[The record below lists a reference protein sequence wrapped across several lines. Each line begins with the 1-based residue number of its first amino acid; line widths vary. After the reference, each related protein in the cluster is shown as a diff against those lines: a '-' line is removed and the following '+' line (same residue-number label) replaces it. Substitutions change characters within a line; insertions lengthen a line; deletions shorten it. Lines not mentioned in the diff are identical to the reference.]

1 MADDESVPKPGH
13 FLPGGAG
20 DAAGDDTGTT
30 APRPVMPSA
39 ARQLSL
45 GKAQPVRPKT
55 DPALIKPK
63 PSPTTTPKSSLKSWS
78 ESSSESDDGSSGFG
92 APPPAPLPGAP
103 GASLSGTKQL
113 GGARRT
119 GWHSR
124 SSRTGAQFSSEPPPQ
139 DSQRKFSKQAVA
151 AFSALALLLVGVGVT
166 ASMKLI
172 DSYSNLVENPLAGP
186 SVKPSEL
193 PPADPLPSPTV
204 TVTVQPVPDAVRVK
218 ENKLYT
224 AGRLAS
230 VNCKEPAIK
239 PTTKE
244 AVLKF
249 YQAMLPCLNKS
260 WAPLVRKA
268 GYEFRAPKLVL
279 FEKQLPSSCSGESD
293 LAFYCGDDET
303 ITMRWERDVKNYKL
317 SKIDARVDM
326 MDTLAHEYG
335 HHVQMLTHIMI
346 SSTSR
351 EGWATTEAAK
361 LEENRRLELQASCFG
376 AAFVGANKKSLEMT
390 GLKLEVWQFQTKHSG
405 DEYNPKKI
413 RDHGSRKNQWYWAGP
428 AFQTANPKSCNTFT
442 APAARVS

>member
-1 MADDESVPKPGH
+1 MADDESAPKPGH

-39 ARQLSL
+39 ARQLRL
-45 GKAQPVRPKT
+45 GDARPVRPRT
-55 DPALIKPK
+55 DPALTKPKASPK
-63 PSPTTTPKSSLKSWS
+63 PSP
-78 ESSSESDDGSSGFG
+78 ESADGSSGFG

-103 GASLSGTKQL
+103 APGASLAGTKQL
-113 GGARRT
+113 GGAPRPT
-119 GWHSR
+119 GWHSP
-124 SSRTGAQFSSEPPPQ
+124 SSRIGAQFSSAPPPLKP
-139 DSQRKFSKQAVA
+139 QRKFSKQAIA
-151 AFSALALLLVGVGVT
+151 AFSALALLVVGGGAV

-172 DSYSNLVENPLAGP
+172 DSYSKVVDNPLAGP

-193 PPADPLPSPTV
+193 PPVEPVPTPTV

-239 PTTKE
+239 PTTKQ

-249 YQAMLPCLNKS
+249 YQALLPCLNKT

-268 GYEFRAPKLVL
+268 GYEFRPPKLVL
-279 FEKQLPSSCSGESD
+279 FEKQLPSVCSVESD
-293 LAFYCGDDET
+293 LAFYCGGDET
-303 ITMRWERDVKNYKL
+303 ITMRWERDVKNYKQ

-326 MDTLAHEYG
+326 IDTLAHEYG
-335 HHVQMLTHIMI
+335 HHVQMLTNIMI
-346 SSTSR
+346 SSASR
-351 EGWATTEAAK
+351 EGWATTKAAK
-361 LEENRRLELQASCFG
+361 LEENRRLELQATCLGS
-376 AAFVGANKKSLEMT
+376 AFVGANKKSLEIT
-390 GLKLEVWQFQTKHSG
+390 GLKLEVWQFQAKHTG

-428 AFQTANPKSCNTFT
+428 AFASANPKSCNTYT
-442 APAARVS
+442 APAAKVS

>member
-1 MADDESVPKPGH
+1 MMADDESVPKPGH

-30 APRPVMPSA
+30 VMPSA
-39 ARQLSL
+39 ARQPSL
-45 GKAQPVRPKT
+45 GNARPVRPRT
-55 DPALIKPK
+55 DSAVIKPK
-63 PSPTTTPKSSLKSWS
+63 ASPKPPPES
-78 ESSSESDDGSSGFG
+78 EDGSSGFG

-103 GASLSGTKQL
+103 APGASLAGTKQL
-113 GGARRT
+113 GGSRPT

-124 SSRTGAQFSSEPPPQ
+124 SRRTAAQFSSEPPPQ
-139 DSQRKFSKQAVA
+139 LHPQQQPQRRFSKQAIA
-151 AFSALALLLVGVGVT
+151 AFSALALLVVGGGVM

-172 DSYSNLVENPLAGP
+172 DSYGNLVDNPLAGP

-193 PPADPLPSPTV
+193 PPVDPGPSPTV

-230 VNCKEPAIK
+230 VNCKEPAIQ
-239 PTTKE
+239 PTTKD

-249 YQAMLPCLNKS
+249 YQAMLPCLNKT

-268 GYEFRAPKLVL
+268 GYEFRAPKLVM
-279 FEKQLPSSCSGESD
+279 FEKQLPSACSGESD

-303 ITMRWERDVKNYKL
+303 ITMRWQTDVKNYKL
-317 SKIDARVDM
+317 SKINARVDM
-326 MDTLAHEYG
+326 MDTMAHEYG
-335 HHVQMLTHIMI
+335 HHVQMLTHILI

-351 EGWATTEAAK
+351 EGWATTAAAK
-361 LEENRRLELQASCFG
+361 LEENRRLELQASCLG
-376 AAFVGANKKSLEMT
+376 SAFIGANKKSLELT
-390 GLKLEVWQFQTKHSG
+390 GLKLEVWQFQAKHSG

-413 RDHGSRKNQWYWAGP
+413 RDHGSRENQWYWAGP
-428 AFQTANPKSCNTFT
+428 AFASANPKSCNTFT

>member
-30 APRPVMPSA
+30 ASRPVMPSA

-45 GKAQPVRPKT
+45 GKARPVRTRT

-63 PSPTTTPKSSLKSWS
+63 ASLKPSS
-78 ESSSESDDGSSGFG
+78 ESSPKSEDGSSGFG
-92 APPPAPLPGAP
+92 APPPAPLAGAPAP
-103 GASLSGTKQL
+103 GASLAGTKQL
-113 GGARRT
+113 GGTRPT

-124 SSRTGAQFSSEPPPQ
+124 ARRSGAQFSSEPPPLKP
-139 DSQRKFSKQAVA
+139 QRKFSRQAIA
-151 AFSALALLLVGVGVT
+151 AFSALALLLVGGGAV

-172 DSYSNLVENPLAGP
+172 DSYSKLVDNPLAGP
-186 SVKPSEL
+186 SVKPSVL
-193 PPADPLPSPTV
+193 APADPLPSPTV
-204 TVTVQPVPDAVRVK
+204 TVTVKPVPDAVRVK

-224 AGRLAS
+224 VGRLAS

-249 YQAMLPCLNKS
+249 YQAMLPCLNKT

-279 FEKQLPSSCSGESD
+279 FEKQLPSVCSGESD

-303 ITMRWERDVKNYKL
+303 ITMRWQTDVKNYKL
-317 SKIDARVDM
+317 SKINARVDM

-335 HHVQMLTHIMI
+335 HHVQMLTHILI

-361 LEENRRLELQASCFG
+361 LEENRRLELQATCLS
-376 AAFVGANKKSLEMT
+376 AAFVGANKKSLEVT
-390 GLKLEVWQFQTKHSG
+390 GLKLEVWQFQAKHSG

-413 RDHGSRKNQWYWAGP
+413 RDHGSRKSQWYWAGP
-428 AFQTANPKSCNTFT
+428 AFKTANPKSCNTFT
-442 APAARVS
+442 APAAKVS

>member
-45 GKAQPVRPKT
+45 GKPRPVRPRT

-63 PSPTTTPKSSLKSWS
+63 PSPQ
-78 ESSSESDDGSSGFG
+78 SDDGSSGFG
-92 APPPAPLPGAP
+92 APPPDPLPGAP
-103 GASLSGTKQL
+103 APAALAGTKQL
-113 GGARRT
+113 GGGRPT

-124 SSRTGAQFSSEPPPQ
+124 SRRTGAQFSSGPSPVQP
-139 DSQRKFSKQAVA
+139 QRKFSKQAIA
-151 AFSALALLLVGVGVT
+151 AFSALALLVVGGGVV
-166 ASMKLI
+166 ASMKVI
-172 DSYSNLVENPLAGP
+172 DSYGNLVGNPLAGP
-186 SVKPSEL
+186 SVKPSDL
-193 PPADPLPSPTV
+193 PPAAPVPSPTV

-239 PTTKE
+239 PTTKA

-249 YQAMLPCLNKS
+249 YQAMLPCLNKT

-279 FEKQLPSSCSGESD
+279 FEKQSLSACGGESE

-303 ITMRWERDVKNYKL
+303 ITMRWQTDVKNYKL
-317 SKIDARVDM
+317 SKINAQVDM

-335 HHVQMLTHIMI
+335 HHVQLLTHILI

-361 LEENRRLELQASCFG
+361 LEENRRLELQASCLG
-376 AAFVGANKKSLEMT
+376 SAFIGANNKSLGMT
-390 GLKLEVWQFQTKHSG
+390 GLQLEVWQFQAKHSG

-428 AFQTANPKSCNTFT
+428 AFASANPKSCNTFT
-442 APAARVS
+442 APAAKVS